1 VPAFLGA
8 LGAFVG
14 AVGRAIRLGFRFVTE
29 GLRLGRPAPTP
40 EIAEEVRVVQEM
52 LKTLPPRE
60 EMEIFGRLSLI
71 ENQYVVREMFGVR
84 PFGTIFESG
93 KLLPGPYRWVGEEA
107 GATFKFRFV
116 HPVFGEEVE
125 QHITV
130 KWTGAARFEDLL
142 EKAIRALIDSPLAG
156 LTPSWWEVELV
167 SASSRRPD

>member
-1 VPAFLGA
+1 MPPLLGA

-14 AVGRAIRLGFRFVTE
+14 AVERAIRLGYRFVTE
-29 GLRLGRPAPTP
+29 GLRLGRPAPTT
-40 EIAEEVRVVQEM
+40 EIAEDVRVVQEM

-93 KLLPGPYRWVGEEA
+93 KLLPGPFRWVGEEA

-125 QHITV
+125 QYITV
-130 KWTGAARFEDLL
+130 KWTGAARFEELW
-142 EKAIRALIDSPLAG
+142 ERAVEALIASPLAG
-156 LTPSWWEVELV
+156 LKPSWLEGELV